1 MLIKLRKFWT
11 DLDDATRQAFY
22 RTAMWIV
29 LIVGTV
35 YTIGQ
40 SDLIE
45 SYTPLAVKIEMPEKI
60 IFPKSNATVS
70 LPINLQLKNNTQEIA
85 LLEVPTPCKIIRWY
99 ITNKAGDFVQAP
111 AEETCSQIVMKAS
124 LPAGQFSQDELLIPL
139 DASRYVV
146 GIQYKLMVRYWGQD
160 GTKDFNVEFE

>member
-1 MLIKLRKFWT
+1 MNLREFWT
-11 DLDDATRQAFY
+11 NLDDASRQAFY

-40 SDLIE
+40 SDLLE

-60 IFPKSNATVS
+60 VFPKSNATVN
-70 LPINLQLKNNTQEIA
+70 LPINLQLKNNTQETA
-85 LLEVPTPCKIIRWY
+85 QLEVPTPCNIIRWY
-99 ITNKAGDFVQAP
+99 ITSVDGDFVQAP
-111 AEETCSQIVMKAS
+111 AEEICSQVIMKAS

-139 DASRYVV
+139 DATRFEADLH
-146 GIQYKLMVRYWGQD
+146 YKLMVRYWGQD
-160 GTKDFNVEFE
+160 GSRNFDVEFE